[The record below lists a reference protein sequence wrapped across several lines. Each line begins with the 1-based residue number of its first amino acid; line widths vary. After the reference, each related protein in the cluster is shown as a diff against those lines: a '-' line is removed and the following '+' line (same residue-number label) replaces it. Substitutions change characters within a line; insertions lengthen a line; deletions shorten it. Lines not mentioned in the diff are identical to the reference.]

1 MTKARLISL
10 TASLC
15 LLAFYFQGAAQ
26 VGARLLLLARL
37 EGWVVSLRSS
47 CSRRLSW
54 QAAGLIRRRKRFRP
68 R

>member
-26 VGARLLLLARL
+26 VAGHCF
-37 EGWVVSLRSS
+37 GWGSG
-47 CSRRLSW
+47 SW
-54 QAAGLIRRRKRFRP
+54 FDGH
-68 R
+68 